1 MQCSSLSFWSPP
13 VSNNNNA
20 RPGQT
25 GGIQFYSDEDEG
37 SYNYEAK
44 PQHWEE
50 NSQELMENVGRKI
63 VAKVKCLIHSF
74 NQFYLSSWSL
84 HTWRRDKEKLRLCPY
99 SFCLSIFQSVLDHI
113 LLYVKRVFHMTRPG
127 WPEQIPPP
135 LFLNN

>member
-1 MQCSSLSFWSPP
+1 MTDKQCSVPVSDFGLPL

-63 VAKVKCLIHSF
+63 VAKGEMSDPQL
-74 NQFYLSSWSL
+74 
-84 HTWRRDKEKLRLCPY
+84 
-99 SFCLSIFQSVLDHI
+99 
-113 LLYVKRVFHMTRPG
+113 
-127 WPEQIPPP
+127 
-135 LFLNN
+135 